1 MCKNKQSIIQMIR
14 ALIICD
20 YSYETN
26 TTEIIIF
33 ILIPKSTSDVPSYYT
48 SVNTNIAFQISVPE
62 PGWTS

>member
-1 MCKNKQSIIQMIR
+1 MIR